1 MAGIVASAAGRILV
15 QDLRGSGP
23 MSVGTFCRSSVLRLR
38 NNRGLTLIELLA
50 VLAVIGV
57 LSTIAV
63 LIYANFDHQARIAR
77 AIADIA
83 TLSSEISTF
92 ETMNERL
99 PNNLAEIGRAT
110 LLDPW
115 GNPYEYLNF
124 SLGLGK
130 ERKDHALHPINTDF
144 DLYSKGKD
152 GDTNAPLTAKASRD
166 DVIRANDGQ
175 FIGLASNY

>member
-1 MAGIVASAAGRILV
+1 MDVAAVCSRYI
-15 QDLRGSGP
+15 Q
-23 MSVGTFCRSSVLRLR
+23 RLR

-57 LSTIAV
+57 LATIAV
-63 LIYANFDHQARIAR
+63 LIYANFDNQARIAR

-83 TLSSEISTF
+83 ILSSEISTF
-92 ETMNERL
+92 ETLNERL
-99 PNNLAEIGRAT
+99 PNNLAEINRAT
-110 LLDPW
+110 FLDPW
-115 GNPYEYLNF
+115 GRPYEYLNF
-124 SLGLGK
+124 ALGAGQ

-152 GDTNAPLTAKASRD
+152 GDSQAPLTASASRD
-166 DVIRANDGQ
+166 DIVRANDGQ